1 MRLLFRP
8 YPIDITVQLPGPA
21 KPRLGTAR
29 DRARTALLLALDALR
44 EAGAESWVTY
54 GTLLGFVREG
64 DFIAHDDDIDLAVL
78 GGPKAEIIAAAMA
91 ARGLILVREE
101 IAPHGPVKQW
111 FALGDMLIDLF
122 FVYREGEDWVDH
134 SRVGSR
140 SLARNHHPPVRIV
153 TRRLGG
159 LDLPV
164 PEDCEGYLI
173 RMYGRNW
180 RTPATGWHWLF
191 SSYNTE
197 LWLHWYDIE
206 YIVRRWIRWKIALA
220 RGKA

>member
-1 MRLLFRP
+1 MRLLFAP
-8 YPIDITVQLPGPA
+8 YPITVTVQLPAPK

-29 DRARTALLLALDALR
+29 ERARQALLLALAALR
-44 EAGAESWVTY
+44 EAGAEPWLAY

-64 DFIAHDDDIDLAVL
+64 DFIAHDDDIDIALHA
-78 GGPKAEIIAAAMA
+78 GPDPDAITAAMA
-91 ARGLILVREE
+91 ARGLILVNEQ
-101 IAPHGPVKQW
+101 IGPHGPVKQW
-111 FALGDMLIDLF
+111 FALGDMLVDLF

-164 PEDCEGYLI
+164 PEDTESYLV
-173 RMYGRNW
+173 RMYGRAW
-180 RTPATGWHWLF
+180 RIPKRGWHWLF
-191 SSYNTE
+191 SSHNTE